1 MKSFGLFVLFAM
13 LIAFNNAAYLK
24 NANTNNGD
32 KKKKK
37 SKVRKGPA
45 DRSEWNEVP
54 FAKSNIK
61 FIEEGSMIE
70 IDNTKIF
77 AANYTFPYQS
87 NHNQMWDAKNKV
99 NRGTDWN
106 NLPNY
111 DYNFENDCALARLKI
126 NVVFPAINHYAR
138 GGFITL
144 GLFLDG
150 ERINSASS
158 GYYNEAGAAIMI
170 NGGMKVPIQSLNLSA
185 SVFNVLSKS
194 HKIEIKFKTTT
205 YTSIDGV
212 FNQFNIGTSRFY
224 TWTDDLWNPTR
235 TNLHMYGECI
245 RFKEYN
251 GK

>member
-1 MKSFGLFVLFAM
+1 MKSFGLFVLFAI
-13 LIAFNNAAYLK
+13 LIACNNAAYLK
-24 NANTNNGD
+24 NSNTNKAD

-37 SKVRKGPA
+37 GPKGPA
-45 DRSEWNEVP
+45 DRSDWNEVP

-87 NHNQMWDAKNKV
+87 SYKKLWNWRNHINQ
-99 NRGTDWN
+99 GTDWN

-111 DYNFENDCALARLKI
+111 DYNFENDCTLARLKI
-126 NVVFPAINHYAR
+126 SVVFPAINHWYR

-150 ERINSASS
+150 QRINTASS
-158 GYYNEAGAAIMI
+158 GYYNEAGAST
-170 NGGMKVPIQSLNLSA
+170 NVGWKVPIQSLNLSA
-185 SVFNVLSKS
+185 SVYNVLSKS
-194 HKIEIKFKTTT
+194 HKIEVKFKND
-205 YTSIDGV
+205 YYSSIDQD
-212 FNQFNIGTSRFY
+212 FWSGTSRDGHYYKFSM
-224 TWTDDLWNPTR
+224 DLWNPPR
-235 TNLHMYGECI
+235 VNLNMYGECI
-245 RFKEYN
+245 RYKDYN

>member
-1 MKSFGLFVLFAM
+1 MKSFGIFVLFAI

-24 NANTNNGD
+24 NSNTNNGD

-37 SKVRKGPA
+37 SKGPKGPA

-77 AANYTFPYQS
+77 AANYTFPYQT
-87 NHNQMWDAKNKV
+87 NNKQMWDVKNHV
-99 NRGTDWN
+99 YRGQDWQ

-144 GLFLDG
+144 ALFLDG

-158 GYYNEAGAAIMI
+158 GYYNEGGAAIY
-170 NGGMKVPIQSLNLSA
+170 GWKVPIQSLNLSA

-194 HKIEIKFKTTT
+194 HKIEVKFKNT
-205 YTSIDGV
+205 YYTQIDGESD
-212 FNQFNIGTSRFY
+212 IY
-224 TWTDDLWNPTR
+224 TIPNTNNLQYKWSMDLWNPPR
-235 TNLHMYGECI
+235 TNLNMYGECI
-245 RFKEYN
+245 RFKDFN